1 MTPPPSWSSPEP
13 TAPSPCT
20 QRTSPAPMEEI
31 AEEVPEEKIPA
42 ARSPFSEPAR
52 RGRSASRSHRRE
64 KKDKK
69 EKKEKTSSGHRHR
82 RRQRSP
88 EGHPD
93 KSPLVSTTQ
102 PAESKDKRGERPRSP
117 SRSPRK
123 VTPSKSKTATD
134 SRQKCRFCWKKI
146 TGHEAGRAQHEW
158 TNLYCLQYQLF
169 GQMKDT
175 EQTKEGWKKA
185 GEIAKELRAKRMND
199 QVPAPRASAVRGEAL
214 EASGAWDKKTSFR
227 ETRGGTAASS
237 TSKSAKKPSKE
248 KKKAPKTPDPSS
260 EPEKSSSES
269 PKPTKKKKKAGGSDG
284 SKRTITI
291 NITG

>member
-1 MTPPPSWSSPEP
+1 
-13 TAPSPCT
+13 
-20 QRTSPAPMEEI
+20 
-31 AEEVPEEKIPA
+31 
-42 ARSPFSEPAR
+42 
-52 RGRSASRSHRRE
+52 
-64 KKDKK
+64 
-69 EKKEKTSSGHRHR
+69 
-82 RRQRSP
+82 
-88 EGHPD
+88 
-93 KSPLVSTTQ
+93 
-102 PAESKDKRGERPRSP
+102 
-117 SRSPRK
+117 
-123 VTPSKSKTATD
+123 
-134 SRQKCRFCWKKI
+134 
-146 TGHEAGRAQHEW
+146 
-158 TNLYCLQYQLF
+158 
-169 GQMKDT
+169 MKDT